1 MNIQSLCKN
10 IGDYGCLALCY
21 LYIACLLTNTEWDDI
36 KAIATIKKA
45 IELGYLDDDCYVR
58 DPCSLMHL
66 AVGKKFDV
74 SKTTIGHARSPYV
87 CMKYTA
93 GTRAHWCV
101 WSVNSGLEWNSLD
114 FSNCVANGQPQL
126 DDVRDVVIR

>member
-1 MNIQSLCKN
+1 MNVQTFAKN
-10 IGDYGCLALCY
+10 VGDYGCLALSY
-21 LYIACLLTNTEWDDI
+21 IYIACKLTDTPFDDI
-36 KAIATIKKA
+36 KALSVIKEAMKLKY
-45 IELGYLDDDCYVR
+45 IDDDCYVR
-58 DPCSLMHL
+58 DPASLMHL

-93 GTRAHWCV
+93 GTRSHWVV